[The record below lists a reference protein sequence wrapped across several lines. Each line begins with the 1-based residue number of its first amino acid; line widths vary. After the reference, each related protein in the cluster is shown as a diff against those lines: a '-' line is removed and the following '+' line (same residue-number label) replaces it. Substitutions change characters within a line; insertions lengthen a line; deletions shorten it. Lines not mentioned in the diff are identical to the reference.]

1 MSYSNANI
9 RIILIREKALSMI
22 ETHTRYIDIYIIHMV
37 YIVCVT
43 LRERERERERGCG
56 LEREALF
63 CMCEETVE
71 CMSRL

>member
-1 MSYSNANI
+1 MPYSYANI
-9 RIILIREKALSMI
+9 HIILIREKALSMI
-22 ETHTRYIDIYIIHMV
+22 ETHTRHIDIYINYVI
-37 YIVCVT
+37 
-43 LRERERERERGCG
+43 LERERERERERG